1 MFKKV
6 CSLLLAV
13 TMLTGA
19 CGTLTANAAETY
31 ANANGF
37 NFIDLNA

>member
-1 MFKKV
+1 MFTII
-6 CSLLLAV
+6 SS